1 MTIVASRSLRRA
13 LRHGLVVR
21 YSVSERVT
29 GHFEVLLATSL
40 ARRLRVHGPAATGL
54 AAGTPP
60 QTVIGKAF
68 LVTAAGG
75 HNTVTIKFSKATA
88 ARLSRVHGVSLMLRL
103 LVRNASSGSAGV
115 ITTVT
120 LSR

>member
-1 MTIVASRSLRRA
+1 PLPPALCLSPSLHDA
-13 LRHGLVVR
+13 LPISLRHGLVVR

-40 ARRLRVHGPAATGL
+40 ARRLRLHGPNASGL
-54 AAGTPP
+54 ATGTPP

-75 HNTVTIKFSKATA
+75 RNTDRKST
-88 ARLSRVHGVSLMLRL
+88 RL
-103 LVRNASSGSAGV
+103 NSSHQIISYAV
-115 ITTVT
+115 
-120 LSR
+120 

>member
-1 MTIVASRSLRRA
+1 M
-13 LRHGLVVR
+13 
-21 YSVSERVT
+21 SERVT

-40 ARRLRVHGPAATGL
+40 ARRLRLRGPSATGL

-75 HNTVTIKFSKATA
+75 RNTMAIHFSKATA
-88 ARLSRVHGVSLMLRL
+88 ARLAKLHGVSLMLRL
-103 LVRNASSGSAGV
+103 VVRNAASGSAAV

>member
-1 MTIVASRSLRRA
+1 M
-13 LRHGLVVR
+13 
-21 YSVSERVT
+21 T

-40 ARRLRVHGPAATGL
+40 ARRLRLHGPNASGL
-54 AAGTPP
+54 ATGTPP

-75 HNTVTIKFSKATA
+75 RNTVTIQFSKATA
-88 ARLSRVHGVSLMLRL
+88 ARLARLQRASLMLRL
-103 LVRNASSGSAGV
+103 VVRNAASGSSTV
-115 ITTVT
+115 LSTVT